1 MIDERCKDCSLFLEV
16 QELKKLVAELQKRLD
31 KYEKAEKNSSNS
43 SVPSSTDRYNKKY
56 PQRQPSQRKSGGQNE
71 HIGYT
76 KKQVDN
82 PDEIIELTPE
92 KCAVCGCEH
101 LIKQID
107 SFKTRQVFDIP
118 IVFPFITEY
127 QQMVALCPN
136 CGKKNK
142 VNFPD
147 DVKAN
152 TQLGQNTL
160 STIGYLNVQNH
171 LSYKRIKQ
179 LFKHLFH
186 FDISEGTI
194 DLKIKALENKLL
206 PTYDNILENLKA
218 SGIIGSDE
226 TGTRVAKENWQQW
239 VFQNTN
245 FSYFKTD
252 KSRGFNVIE
261 QLFGKIFYGFWISDR
276 LGSQLKIQALHQLCL
291 AHLIRECRY
300 LIETEK
306 SNWASRLKKIL
317 EYGINFKNSK
327 EDFNP
332 NAVEEYQTIERIKRA
347 LNKLFQKIPEEDG
360 ARKLYKG
367 LVGRQK
373 QLIMFLTDSDVPA
386 TNNGSEQAL
395 RNRVVHRKV
404 CGCFRSGTGAG
415 SHDVIASIIETAK
428 KQKQDILFALTNP
441 NACFNF

>member
-56 PQRQPSQRKSGGQNE
+56 PKRQPSQSNSGGQNG
-71 HIGYT
+71 HIGFT

-92 KCAVCGCEH
+92 KCAFCGCNH
-101 LIKQID
+101 LLKHAD
-107 SFKTRQVFDIP
+107 VFKTRQVFDIP
-118 IVFPFITEY
+118 IVFPFVTEY
-127 QQMVALCPN
+127 RQTVAVCPS

-142 VNFPD
+142 MNFPD

-152 TQLGQNTL
+152 TQFGQNTL

-179 LFKHLFH
+179 LFKYLFH

-194 DLKIKALENKLL
+194 DLQIKALENKLL
-206 PTYDNILENLKA
+206 PAYDNILENLKT
-218 SGIIGSDE
+218 SKIVGSDE
-226 TGTRVAKENWQQW
+226 TGTRVAKENWYQW
-239 VFQNTN
+239 VFQNN
-245 FSYFKTD
+245 KFSYFKTA

-261 QLFGKIFYGFWISDR
+261 ELFGRIFYGFWISDR

-300 LIETEK
+300 LIESEK
-306 SNWASRLKKIL
+306 SSWASRFKKVI
-317 EYGINFKNSK
+317 EYGIEFKNSK
-327 EDFNP
+327 EEFNP
-332 NAVEEYQTIERIKRA
+332 NAVEEYRTIERIKRV
-347 LNKLFQKIPEEDG
+347 LDKLFKNIPKEENTK
-360 ARKLYKG
+360 KLYKG
-367 LVGRQK
+367 LMGRQE
-373 QLIMFLTDSDVPA
+373 QLLMFLMDSDVPA

-428 KQKQDILFALTNP
+428 KQNVDILSALNNP
-441 NACFNF
+441 AICFN